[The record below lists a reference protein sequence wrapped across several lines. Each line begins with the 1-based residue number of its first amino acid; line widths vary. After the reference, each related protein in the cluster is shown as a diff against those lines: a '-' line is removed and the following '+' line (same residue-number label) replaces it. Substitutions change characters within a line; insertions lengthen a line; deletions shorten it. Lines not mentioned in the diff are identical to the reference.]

1 MKIDNQ
7 MIEEAKQCWLIAL
20 EQMKWADKD
29 RLESAILYA
38 TACEKRYMALL
49 QAAREQGYT
58 AWDMTKTAPRVA
70 NK

>member
-49 QAAREQGYT
+49 QAAREQ
-58 AWDMTKTAPRVA
+58 A
-70 NK
+70 